1 MNEHPYHNG
10 SHRHLLSTGADA
22 KAADVDA
29 IIVPTARPADT
40 LRHVIGL
47 ARHLGT
53 KLVALCSR
61 LSEAGEVRRIAT
73 EEGLTDVVPVDVPDA
88 SRLPLPDL
96 ATSKLLVGTEFERG
110 TDLSLKRNLGL
121 LLARMAGW
129 RRVVF
134 LDDDITVPD
143 AEDLRRAV
151 GLLEH
156 YEVVGLS
163 IEGFPDNSVVCHAH
177 REAGGF
183 QDTFI
188 GGGALAVDPVRTTS
202 FFPDIYNE
210 DWFYL
215 LNNRKLRPV
224 TITGRAEQEPYDPF
238 AHPERARAEELGDVL
253 AEGIYFLLGKN
264 KTVKSA
270 KRVFWKD
277 YLKRRRLFI
286 EDVIQRVRREPE
298 TERRTRKLESLA
310 AARDSLG
317 LITPWLCEKYI
328 KAWRKDRSRWRRY
341 VATLHRSGVD
351 EALGRLG
358 LKAAPPEPCLSKRA
372 EADIGSNA
380 DCSPVFSIST

>member
-1 MNEHPYHNG
+1 LPGQERRVPRRAVRRRAVLQHPDQGLDRGRGGAHARLDPSRRGAARVVGAQEVNEHPYHNG

-134 LDDDITVPD
+134 LADAITVPD
-143 AEDLRRAV
+143 AE
-151 GLLEH
+151 
-156 YEVVGLS
+156 
-163 IEGFPDNSVVCHAH
+163 
-177 REAGGF
+177 
-183 QDTFI
+183 
-188 GGGALAVDPVRTTS
+188 AL
-202 FFPDIYNE
+202 
-210 DWFYL
+210 
-215 LNNRKLRPV
+215 
-224 TITGRAEQEPYDPF
+224 
-238 AHPERARAEELGDVL
+238 
-253 AEGIYFLLGKN
+253 
-264 KTVKSA
+264 
-270 KRVFWKD
+270 
-277 YLKRRRLFI
+277 
-286 EDVIQRVRREPE
+286 
-298 TERRTRKLESLA
+298 
-310 AARDSLG
+310 
-317 LITPWLCEKYI
+317 
-328 KAWRKDRSRWRRY
+328 
-341 VATLHRSGVD
+341 
-351 EALGRLG
+351 
-358 LKAAPPEPCLSKRA
+358 
-372 EADIGSNA
+372 
-380 DCSPVFSIST
+380 